1 MEYNFLANK
10 YDSLI
15 YDVDYDLI
23 RDFYEEILN
32 NLNIEVRD
40 VLELGCGTG
49 NVTER
54 LIGYNIFAIDNSEE
68 MLSVARSKFFGRR
81 NVSFF
86 NMDIRNFHFNKK
98 FDMCVASLD
107 VINYIHYDEEVK
119 KVFSLVSQHLK
130 EDGIFIFDINSEY
143 KIKDFIGNNI
153 FTDEVDDVV
162 YIWQGSY
169 DNETNINEFL
179 LTFFVKD
186 KDNKYDRYSESHME
200 RAYSKEIIEK
210 YLLESGFNQ
219 VHCFD
224 EFSTNKVKEDSLRI
238 SFVGIKKGE

>member
-15 YDVDYDLI
+15 YDVDYDKI
-23 RDFYEEILN
+23 KDFYEEIIN
-32 NLNIEVRD
+32 KFKIDVRD

-68 MLSVARSKFFGRR
+68 MLTVARSKFMGRR

-86 NMDIRNFHFNKK
+86 NMDVRDFHFNKK
-98 FDMCVASLD
+98 FDMCIASLD
-107 VINYIHYDEEVK
+107 VINYIHKDEDVK
-119 KVFSLVSQHLK
+119 KVFSLVFQHLK
-130 EDGIFIFDINSEY
+130 EGGIFIFDINSEY
-143 KIKDFIGNNI
+143 KIKDYIGNNI

-169 DNETNINEFL
+169 DHKTNINEFL

-186 KDNKYDRYSESHME
+186 KNNKYDRYSESHME

-210 YLLESGFNQ
+210 YLLESGFSQ
-219 VHCFD
+219 VDYYD
-224 EFSTNKVKEDSLRI
+224 EFSTNEVKENSLRI